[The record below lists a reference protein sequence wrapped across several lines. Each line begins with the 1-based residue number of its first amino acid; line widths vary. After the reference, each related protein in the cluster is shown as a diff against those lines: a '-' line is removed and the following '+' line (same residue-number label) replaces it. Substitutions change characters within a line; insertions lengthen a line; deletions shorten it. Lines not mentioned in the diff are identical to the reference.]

1 MANESDKAT
10 RQARQ
15 VGLIIALR
23 AVLLDLDDTLFD
35 HAHATHCALRQLQA
49 LEPGLAG
56 WELQALRR
64 EHASVLEEL
73 HAEVLGGRI
82 TIEAARI
89 ERFRRLIE
97 LGASRNGS
105 GDAAPDVEARAADA
119 ARRYREA
126 YEQGWQPVE
135 GAPALL
141 AGLKNAGLAVVVVT
155 NNIVSEQRRKLER
168 CALGACVDALVTSEE
183 VGVQKPDARIFQV
196 ALEQAG
202 AEAGE
207 AVMLGD
213 NWLNDIEGA
222 RAAGIRAVWLNRT
235 GAPHPDPSVPE
246 LRALVP
252 TDHVIRTLLPP
263 A

>member
-1 MANESDKAT
+1 M
-10 RQARQ
+10 
-15 VGLIIALR
+15 R

-35 HAHATHCALRQLQA
+35 HTHATHCALRQVQA
-49 LEPGLAG
+49 LEHGLAD
-56 WELQALRR
+56 WELDVLRR
-64 EHASVLEEL
+64 EHASILEEL
-73 HAEVLGGRI
+73 HAEVLGGRM

-89 ERFRRLIE
+89 ERFRRLLD
-97 LGASRNGS
+97 LGARGNGR
-105 GDAAPDVEARAADA
+105 GPDAAETRVRAAQA

-141 AGLKNAGLAVVVVT
+141 AALKHAGLAVVVVT

-168 CALGACVDALVTSEE
+168 CELGACVDALVTSEE
-183 VGVQKPDARIFQV
+183 VGVQKPDPRIFAI
-196 ALEQAG
+196 ALGHAKAG
-202 AEAGE
+202 PHE

-246 LRALVP
+246 LRSLVP
-252 TDHVIRTLLPP
+252 TDRAVEALLTP
-263 A
+263 AKRLSG